1 MSKLDNILAN
11 HIQEIKAGHT
21 DLLKLEIEAIITEAI
36 IIEATVEAYKN
47 GYIQGGIDEFNKAR
61 PDLRGIISYD

>member
-21 DLLKLEIEAIITEAI
+21 DLLKLEIEAIITEA
-36 IIEATVEAYKN
+36 TVQAFKD
-47 GYIQGGIDEFNKAR
+47 GYIQGGIDGFNKGQSE
-61 PDLRGIISYD
+61 LTGEY